1 VDARDEIDWTMEWSR
16 KGRGF
21 ATYAA
26 LRQLGKA
33 GVAELIDRTCA
44 HAHALVTGIGAL
56 PGAEVVWVLLMLL
69 LMVGA

>member
-1 VDARDEIDWTMEWSR
+1 MEWSR